1 MTKERISIDL
11 DMPDFQPRSRPKEA
25 IPEEVREI
33 AARRGFTARHAP
45 PAPEQAVTP
54 APAAFDARS
63 LRRTNRNAKLNIATT
78 EESRQR
84 FWTLAQRVGST
95 VGEEVLIAM
104 MDAFE
109 RDLAAN
115 GR

>member
-1 MTKERISIDL
+1 MTKERIGLDL
-11 DMPDFQPRSRPKEA
+11 DMPDFQPRSRAKEP
-25 IPEEVREI
+25 IPAEVKEI
-33 AARRGFTARHAP
+33 AARSGFTARHAP
-45 PAPEQAVTP
+45 AAPAPAATP

-63 LRRTNRNAKLNIATT
+63 LRRTNRSAKLNIATT